1 MNPNQNL
8 PVDEVLPSL
17 VQSLR
22 EREVCL
28 LRAPTGAGKTT
39 RVPQALLDSGLLGDG
54 LVILLEPRRVAARA
68 AARRIAQERGSGL
81 GGEVGYQVRFDRKA
95 CAQTRILA
103 VTEGVL
109 VRMLQDDPFLEGVG
123 AVILDEFHERH
134 LDGDLALALLRRVQ
148 ADARDDLK
156 LVVMSATLATDDL
169 SRWLGDAPVIESL
182 GRSFDVEIRYKAG
195 RREER
200 LEDRV
205 QAAVLELLDQA
216 QGDLLVFLPGVGE
229 IKRAQRLLAPM
240 AKKRD
245 IALVELYGD
254 LPPEAQ
260 DRVLCPSARRRLV
273 LSTNVAESSV
283 TLEGVRAVIDTGLV
297 RRMRLDPAVG
307 LDKLEL
313 GQVSRSSADQR
324 SGRAGREAPGLC
336 LRLWSEMDQRALPPE
351 ELPEIRRVDLCGALL
366 QLYAFGEREP
376 SQFPWFEAPTPA
388 AVEAAEDVLQRL
400 GAVHAGTLTQVG
412 RAMSS
417 LPLHP
422 RLARL
427 MLEGKRMGVLEAC
440 AMAAA
445 LLADRDPFPRRRGAA
460 TFVARSD
467 VYERVHALED
477 FERSHRIG
485 PLGEPRRAGVQAVLR
500 ARDQLLR
507 IVGGK
512 PSRASAAKLSG
523 AQIEEQF
530 AQALF
535 TAFPDRLA
543 RRREGQSQR
552 GVMFGG
558 KGVRVDESSCVSDAE
573 YFLCID
579 VDGVGAEARVRQASA
594 IEREWIAAEDTHTR
608 TRLSFDSDRE
618 RVLAQRET
626 LFGDLVLEQVEVP
639 GDPEAVGDELA
650 RAAAADPARALN
662 LSDPDVEQFF
672 ARIAFLR
679 EALPELDLPDWGRD
693 GGEGLRDVLP
703 GLCRGLRS
711 FADLRKAPLLDHLRG
726 GLSQQQ
732 LQALNREAPKSIV
745 VPSGNNIR
753 LQYEIG
759 RPPVLAARIQELFG
773 WKATPRVARDRVAVL
788 LHLLAPNMR
797 PQQVTEDLASFWSS
811 TYQLVRKELR
821 RRYPKHDWPEDP
833 TTAVARKRGG
843 GKGPRR
849 R

>member
-1 MNPNQNL
+1 MNSNQNL

-39 RVPQALLDSGLLGDG
+39 RVPQALLDAGLAGEG

-68 AARRIAQERGSGL
+68 AARRIAQERGSEL

-95 CAQTRILA
+95 SARTRILA

-148 ADARDDLK
+148 ADAREDLK

-182 GRSFDVEIRYKAG
+182 GRSFDVDIRYKAG

-216 QGDLLVFLPGVGE
+216 QGDVLVFFPGVGE

-260 DRVLCPSARRRLV
+260 DRVLRPSARRRIV

-376 SQFPWFEAPTPA
+376 ARFPWFEAPAPA
-388 AVEAAEDVLQRL
+388 ALDAAEELLRRL
-400 GAVHAGTLTQVG
+400 GAVDANGLTKEG
-412 RAMSS
+412 RAMSR

-427 MLEGKRMGVLEAC
+427 LLEGKREGVLEPC
-440 AMAAA
+440 ALAAA
-445 LLADRDPFPRRRGAA
+445 LLSDRDPFPRQRGVASW
-460 TFVARSD
+460 VARSD
-467 VYERVHALED
+467 VLERVQALD
-477 FERSHRIG
+477 AFDQLRRVG
-485 PLGEPRRAGVQAVLR
+485 PLGEPHRAGVQAVLR

-507 IVGGK
+507 IASKGK
-512 PSRASAAKLSG
+512 SKTTKRAYFG
-523 AQIEEQF
+523 AEAEEPF
-530 AQALF
+530 LRALF
-535 TAFPDRLA
+535 AAFPDRLA
-543 RRREGQSQR
+543 RRRQAQDQR
-552 GVMFGG
+552 AVMVGG
-558 KGVRVDESSCVSDAE
+558 KGVRLEESSGVSDSE
-573 YFLCID
+573 FFLCID
-579 VDGVGAEARVRQASA
+579 LDGVGVEARVRQASA
-594 IEREWIAAEDTHTR
+594 IEREWIDAVDTQLR
-608 TRLSFDSDRE
+608 TSLRFDTERE

-626 LFGDLVLEQVEVP
+626 LFADLVLEQVEVP
-639 GDPEAVGDELA
+639 GDPEAVSQLLA
-650 RAAAADPARALN
+650 ETAAADPARALN
-662 LSDPDVEQFF
+662 LSDPDVQQFF

-679 EALPELDLPDWGRD
+679 TALPELDLPDWGMD
-693 GGEGLRDVLP
+693 GGSTLKAVLP
-703 GLCRGLRS
+703 GLCQGLRS
-711 FADLRKAPLLDHLRG
+711 FAELRKAPLLDHLRG
-726 GLSQQQ
+726 SLSQEQ
-732 LQALNREAPKSIV
+732 LQGLKREAPTSLK

-753 LQYEIG
+753 LLYEAG

-773 WKATPRVARDRVAVL
+773 WTATPRVARGRVAVL

-797 PQQVTEDLASFWSS
+797 PQQVTEDLESFWSN
-811 TYQLVRKELR
+811 TYQVVRKELR

-843 GKGPRR
+843 PRR